1 MADTDG
7 RRKALLYGSI
17 ATALGM
23 IVLTASDMAANG
35 LGSAALLGTIL
46 FFVSMAVQGFGSAF
60 LGSAPSAVVGDV
72 MGGKKGG
79 IVVATFQMMSDVGAI
94 IGPLLAGLLVDLF
107 DFNWAFAAGAVV
119 ALLPILLVIR
129 MPETLRKSTNPDNSD
144 VDPDPPRVTM
154 T

>member
-1 MADTDG
+1 
-7 RRKALLYGSI
+7 
-17 ATALGM
+17 
-23 IVLTASDMAANG
+23 
-35 LGSAALLGTIL
+35 
-46 FFVSMAVQGFGSAF
+46 
-60 LGSAPSAVVGDV
+60 

-107 DFNWAFAAGAVV
+107 DFNWAFAAGAAL

-129 MPETLRKSTNPDNSD
+129 MPETLQKTPQSGKKD
-144 VDPDPPRVTM
+144 VDPDLPSTPM